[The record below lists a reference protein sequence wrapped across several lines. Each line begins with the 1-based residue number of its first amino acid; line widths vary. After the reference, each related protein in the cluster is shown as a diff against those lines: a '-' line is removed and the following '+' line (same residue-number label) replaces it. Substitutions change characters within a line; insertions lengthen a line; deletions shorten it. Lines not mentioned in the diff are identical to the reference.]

1 MTEVD
6 AGSCFPTLPQKTCPV
21 PRHGLQTVPGHP
33 LQFWFCYWLCN
44 PAVHHGG
51 PLDCEVDFA
60 QQGGTEEDHE
70 SLLQGYDLDVFA
82 GEGFADAPLSSLQIE
97 LSLAI
102 DFEQPSS
109 LRVLPARRVE
119 LIAARAGLPASGGG
133 LPGGRPVGGDVVML
147 LAKCIQPWL

>member
-1 MTEVD
+1 MFQFTHC
-6 AGSCFPTLPQKTCPV
+6 ATLTIHGQRIAQTAFMRRQTGTWSCPTPRAYCPV

-60 QQGGTEEDHE
+60 QQGGAEEDHQ
-70 SLLQGYDLDVFA
+70 SLFEGYDLDVFA
-82 GEGFADAPLSSLQIE
+82 AEGFADAPLSSLQIE

-102 DFEQPSS
+102 DFEQPRS
-109 LRVLPARRVE
+109 LRVLPAR
-119 LIAARAGLPASGGG
+119 
-133 LPGGRPVGGDVVML
+133 L
-147 LAKCIQPWL
+147 LKI